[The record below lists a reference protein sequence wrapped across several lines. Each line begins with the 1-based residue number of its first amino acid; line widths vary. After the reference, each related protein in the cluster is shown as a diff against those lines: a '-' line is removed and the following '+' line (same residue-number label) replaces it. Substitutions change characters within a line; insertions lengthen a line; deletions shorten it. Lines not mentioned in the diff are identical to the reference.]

1 MMSKTYA
8 SSAKQISMHDVSK
21 MQARRAWVVGY
32 KMVRFESA
40 VIVQCFE
47 NTLGSL

>member
-1 MMSKTYA
+1 MMSIDYA
-8 SSAKQISMHDVSK
+8 SSAKQISMHDT
-21 MQARRAWVVGY
+21 RRCWHGGHKVVGH
-32 KMVRFESA
+32 KMVHFESA